1 MTDHAGR
8 DVSRASGSIDAYLR
22 QLERELRQ
30 GGYADARVMEEVR
43 EHLIDAVDD
52 GLSRG
57 LSAEDAEREAFE
69 RFGPPEAIAAH
80 LIPGRHPMINRL
92 VTLTRDV
99 VWPHRWW
106 ILTPTVVTAILTSV
120 LSYYYLP
127 TRYRSETVIHI
138 LAPRMPAWAVAPSAA
153 ADRSRARVE
162 FISQSILSSS
172 RLESIIRDFGLY
184 GAGRSSAPSA
194 DQILMMQRDIAVNLV
209 PTPRPA
215 EAVLAGLNV
224 SFQSADPKL
233 AMRITERLAALFLEE
248 NLRDREMQTVG
259 ESQFLDAELADVR
272 RRLIELETSLEA
284 LRAQSRGAQVSQADL
299 LPYEVLRERYRALLV
314 RREEY
319 RSASNLE
326 RRELGEQFRVAAAAR
341 LPERP
346 VGPSRLGVNI
356 TGALMGLGIG
366 LAVVGVKRRT
376 RAD

>member
-1 MTDHAGR
+1 M
-8 DVSRASGSIDAYLR
+8 
-22 QLERELRQ
+22 
-30 GGYADARVMEEVR
+30 
-43 EHLIDAVDD
+43 
-52 GLSRG
+52 
-57 LSAEDAEREAFE
+57 
-69 RFGPPEAIAAH
+69 
-80 LIPGRHPMINRL
+80 
-92 VTLTRDV
+92 
-99 VWPHRWW
+99 
-106 ILTPTVVTAILTSV
+106 
-120 LSYYYLP
+120 
-127 TRYRSETVIHI
+127 
-138 LAPRMPAWAVAPSAA
+138 
-153 ADRSRARVE
+153 
-162 FISQSILSSS
+162 
-172 RLESIIRDFGLY
+172 
-184 GAGRSSAPSA
+184 
-194 DQILMMQRDIAVNLV
+194 

-248 NLRDREMQTVG
+248 NLRDREMQAVG

-284 LRAQSRGAQVSQADL
+284 LRAQSRGGQVSQADL